1 MDTLRADIN
10 QLPKTAIIALL
21 AGKLSLSNEERRCK
35 ERLLTRVLAETSSDV
50 LHFLQAEGQR
60 HAEAKM
66 ERRSCKRKRDQQ
78 NDKPNKVARTV
89 RNTGEE
95 AQPTAVQNH
104 TTDFLQVPSPEE
116 VKDIYR
122 AFYCATGN
130 DALACKTCGVC
141 ARECSVKEDNVH
153 AVKLTDIR
161 NAQRL
166 RPKRA
171 HPQHYLVDGMLLE
184 PTAIHGLHGQ
194 KAVHVCGQC
203 YTDLLKSSD
212 KPPRYALAN
221 QLWIGECPWVLQRL
235 TFPEQLLIAQL
246 YPRVYVFK
254 LFPKRCGGGRQVNTL
269 QNAMRGNVC
278 TYDHNIDAISSMV
291 EGRLMPRPPSILASL
306 ISITFVAV
314 GNLPRDWLRSIF
326 RVRRHAVHE
335 ALQWLKKHNPKYY
348 GEVEISNNRLQ
359 DLPEDDIPV
368 EISSVIR
375 QSDDVGIIEQ
385 ESQGYVPQDDEE
397 GDYTC
402 RSIIGTHN
410 HPAPADVVPLQVSGT
425 IDTDMTTITAQEMMA
440 WGLSNLWVEGRE
452 GAYAVRHGDC
462 PVNDFGWPRKNAV
475 SVAEDVSDKQTNFF
489 ERAYPCLYPYGEGGI
504 ERQQEV
510 PLDFV
515 EHIRWAMRYHDRR
528 FRKHETYPF
537 VCFGILQR
545 RQALGSAREE
555 ERNQPITDPA
565 IRLLRQ
571 HLYSTAGRVVGTDQ
585 SRYQLRS
592 QIWATSIM
600 LNPPSLWITINPCD
614 LHDPIAQVFA
624 GENIDMDQFVR
635 MLGPTKDVRAQ
646 NMAADPYAAAKFF
659 HFMLKTIIHTLFGI
673 TATPH
678 QLLHNKGVFGTVN
691 AYFGVVESQGR

>member
-1 MDTLRADIN
+1 
-10 QLPKTAIIALL
+10 
-21 AGKLSLSNEERRCK
+21 
-35 ERLLTRVLAETSSDV
+35 
-50 LHFLQAEGQR
+50 
-60 HAEAKM
+60 
-66 ERRSCKRKRDQQ
+66 
-78 NDKPNKVARTV
+78 
-89 RNTGEE
+89 
-95 AQPTAVQNH
+95 
-104 TTDFLQVPSPEE
+104 
-116 VKDIYR
+116 
-122 AFYCATGN
+122 
-130 DALACKTCGVC
+130 
-141 ARECSVKEDNVH
+141 
-153 AVKLTDIR
+153 
-161 NAQRL
+161 
-166 RPKRA
+166 
-171 HPQHYLVDGMLLE
+171 
-184 PTAIHGLHGQ
+184 
-194 KAVHVCGQC
+194 
-203 YTDLLKSSD
+203 
-212 KPPRYALAN
+212 
-221 QLWIGECPWVLQRL
+221 
-235 TFPEQLLIAQL
+235 
-246 YPRVYVFK
+246 
-254 LFPKRCGGGRQVNTL
+254 
-269 QNAMRGNVC
+269 
-278 TYDHNIDAISSMV
+278 MV
-291 EGRLMPRPPSILASL
+291 EGRLMPCPPSILASL

-326 RVRRHAVHE
+326 RV
-335 ALQWLKKHNPKYY
+335 QLKKHNPKYY
-348 GEVEISNNRLQ
+348 GEVEISNNHLQ

-402 RSIIGTHN
+402 RSIISTHN

-440 WGLSNLWVEGRE
+440 WGLSNLWVEEGRE

-462 PVNDFGWPRKNAV
+462 PVNDFGWPRKNAA

-515 EHIRWAMRYHDRR
+515 EHIRVQMQCKTFLRDSRVLSTITV
-528 FRKHETYPF
+528 ETM
-537 VCFGILQR
+537 
-545 RQALGSAREE
+545 RQAQEEE

-565 IRLLRQ
+565 IHLLRQ

-585 SRYQLRS
+585 SHYQLRS
-592 QIWATSIM
+592 QIWVTSIM
-600 LNPPSLWITINPCD
+600 LNPPSVWITINPCD

-624 GENIDMDQFVR
+624 GENINMDQFVQ
-635 MLGPTKDVRAQ
+635 MLGPTKDIHAQ

-691 AYFGVVESQGR
+691 AYFSVVESQGRGSLHMHMLLWLKGAPTMEEMEHLLKQPDFRDWAKAFLHTNIRAYMPGLESTETIKHIPNEVDVTYSRSPIPGSPGYDELITQFE